1 MENLKEVVEIFDLIT
16 KTSGKNDKIKI
27 VKKNKDNE
35 LFIECLKF
43 LLDSDIVTG
52 LSKKKINKNIQLDNE
67 LFIECLK
74 FLLDSD
80 TVTELSKKKINK
92 DIPLE
97 DDKLKLD
104 TIREVMEYLKVHNS
118 GRDVDIAIVREFC
131 NKQTDTNK
139 EFCIGLF
146 TKSLKIGIDVKG
158 VNKAIPNLIPS
169 FDIMLADSYMKCKD
183 KVINKEFILTTKLDG
198 SRICVIKKDDKITL
212 KTRQNKP
219 YEGLIEIE
227 NDFKTL
233 PNGVYDGELLA
244 KGKFKN
250 SAEQYKETMKISR
263 KKGIKKG
270 LKMMC
275 YDYIENIEDF
285 YNGKDSTKCI
295 DRKNKL
301 KEILSVDKENIKY
314 LEPLYIGKD
323 LDKIMEFSNLAV
335 QNGEEGIMLS
345 IANSPYECK
354 RSKNLLKVKQFF
366 EGDVYVTDVIE
377 GDNKY
382 KGKLG
387 CVRCKF
393 LYNGEIQDVEVGSGF
408 TDEERKLLFEN
419 PNLILNKVITIKYFE
434 ISQNSTTK
442 KYSLRFP
449 TISKRY
455 PDFIRMDKTTLE
467 DTNME

>member
-1 MENLKEVVEIFDLIT
+1 MRTDLIEV
-16 KTSGKNDKIKI
+16 KGLFDKIANTSGKNDKIKI
-27 VKKNKDNE
+27 IKQNKDNE
-35 LFIECLKF
+35 LFVECLKF

-52 LSKKKINKNIQLDNE
+52 LSKKKINKKVAVMGDRLE
-67 LFIECLK
+67 TIE
-74 FLLDSD
+74 
-80 TVTELSKKKINK
+80 EA
-92 DIPLE
+92 
-97 DDKLKLD
+97 
-104 TIREVMEYLKVHNS
+104 MEYLKQHNS
-118 GRDVDIAIVREFC
+118 GKDSDIAMIKDFC
-131 NKQTDTNK
+131 DRQEGCKL
-139 EFCIGLF
+139 FCEGLF

-169 FDIMLADSYMKCKD
+169 FNIMLADSYAKCSNR
-183 KVINKEFILTTKLDG
+183 VEGKEFILTTKLDG
-198 SRICVIKKDDKITL
+198 SRICVIKKDDKIIL
-212 KTRQNKP
+212 KTRQNKL

-227 NDFKTL
+227 EDFKDL

-244 KGKFKN
+244 KGVFEN

-270 LKMMC
+270 LKMVC

-285 YNGKDSTKCI
+285 YNGKDLTECI
-295 DRKNKL
+295 NRKNKL
-301 KEILSVDKENIKY
+301 KEILSINKENIEY

-323 LDKIMEFSNLAV
+323 LNKIIEFSNLAV

-387 CVRCKF
+387 CVKCKF

-408 TDEERKLLFEN
+408 NDEEREILFKN
-419 PNLILNKVITIKYFE
+419 ADLILNKVITIKYFE
-434 ISQNSTTK
+434 VSQNSTTG

-455 PDFIRMDKTTLE
+455 PDFIRIDKSTLE
-467 DTNME
+467 ETNIE